1 MDTAQQVTNQSGA
14 GTQDATP
21 TILVEMAMPAN
32 GAGFLQIRVCAR
44 NPVTKDT
51 RAWWAVYWVK
61 SNDAGVTLG
70 TLTATAFVSVY
81 NNGAQVAAS
90 EVGFGANGNTNGAS
104 RFPATCIAVTTVTA
118 GQAIDI
124 RWRST
129 TGTLTATTRTL
140 LLLKVA

>member
-61 SNDAGVTLG
+61 SNDAGVIDVTNPNIVLAEKNDDPG
-70 TLTATAFVSVY
+70 ASTWSYSV
-81 NNGAQVAAS
+81 VAAS
-90 EVGFGANGNTNGAS
+90 GLVQIVVTGEAGAFIEWFGMFDGWILI
-104 RFPATCIAVTTVTA
+104 PE
-118 GQAIDI
+118 
-124 RWRST
+124 
-129 TGTLTATTRTL
+129 
-140 LLLKVA
+140 